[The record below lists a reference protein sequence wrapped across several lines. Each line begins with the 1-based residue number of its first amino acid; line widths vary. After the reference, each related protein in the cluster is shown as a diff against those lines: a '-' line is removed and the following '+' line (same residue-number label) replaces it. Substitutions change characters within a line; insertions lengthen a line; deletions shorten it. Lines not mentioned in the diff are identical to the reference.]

1 MKSYIRPI
9 SERIAFETS
18 PILEGSEYIGGS
30 GETVEDKD
38 QLADEYTPG
47 RWEGIWDNMNASE
60 Q

>member
-30 GETVEDKD
+30 DETVDDKD
-38 QLADEYTPG
+38 QLAEEYRG

-60 Q
+60 K

>member
-18 PILEGSEYIGGS
+18 PILEGSVYIGGS
-30 GETVEDKD
+30 DETVEDED
-38 QLADEYTPG
+38 QLAEDYRGP
-47 RWEGIWDNMNASE
+47 WEGIWNNMNTSE

>member
-30 GETVEDKD
+30 GETVDEKD
-38 QLADEYTPG
+38 QLAEEYRG
-47 RWEGIWDNMNASE
+47 RWDGIWDNMNASE

>member
-30 GETVEDKD
+30 DEAVDEKD
-38 QLADEYTPG
+38 QLAEEYRG

-60 Q
+60 K